1 MGPKRFGLFVSIV
14 VVIQIVIDDDQV
26 LQTPSIIF
34 SIGSA
39 NMRDERVAIERSL
52 QRINAAKL
60 GESTHKRQANANIW
74 ALRN

>member
-14 VVIQIVIDDDQV
+14 VVIQIVIDDDQI

-39 NMRDERVAIERSL
+39 TC
-52 QRINAAKL
+52 AKN
-60 GESTHKRQANANIW
+60 GGDRAVS
-74 ALRN
+74 